1 MLRRTRMVRRE
12 TRKNKVA
19 ERSDY
24 GMAQVHESTG
34 MESAEGG
41 RMLVA
46 IWIALANGLHI
57 PPIIWVLF
65 GLELAGRLLN
75 MWLKD

>member
-12 TRKNKVA
+12 TWKNKVA

-34 MESAEGG
+34 MEPAKGG
-41 RMLVA
+41 IV
-46 IWIALANGLHI
+46 
-57 PPIIWVLF
+57 
-65 GLELAGRLLN
+65 
-75 MWLKD
+75 